1 MKLDIKNSGQKDF
14 NLVTMLHTHNLW
26 LIEDREANFKL
37 LVNLKLSS

>member
-1 MKLDIKNSGQKDF
+1 MKLDIKNSGQDL
-14 NLVTMLHTHNLW
+14 NLVTMLHAHNLW